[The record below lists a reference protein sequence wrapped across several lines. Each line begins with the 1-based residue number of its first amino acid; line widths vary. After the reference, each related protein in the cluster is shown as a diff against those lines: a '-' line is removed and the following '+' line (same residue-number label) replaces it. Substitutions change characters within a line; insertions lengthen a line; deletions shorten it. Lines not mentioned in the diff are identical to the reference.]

1 MAELEQEQ
9 KGKKR
14 SVQMGVKLGPL
25 TLKNPIIAVAG
36 TCGIGDAYAPFSFP
50 EELGAITTP
59 TLTPQPLVG
68 LPQPR
73 MHEVR
78 GGILHATGGQNPGV
92 EAFVLQDLPRLKTY
106 KMTVI
111 ASIGGNSIEEFCHV
125 ARVLAT
131 SDVDAVELNTSCM
144 CSELGHAFGADPD
157 AIQRLCLAVRA
168 ETDKPMLV
176 KLMPRVTDISLCAEA
191 AQDGGAQVLSL
202 VGAFPAMLLDV
213 NTGKSV
219 LGAEQLRLS
228 GAAIFPQAL
237 HAVYEARRATKL
249 PILGMGGVTTANDAI
264 QMMMVGANAVGLGS
278 AVFAQPT
285 LAETIK
291 RELQRYCQ
299 ERGIRQVSKLTNAFL
314 ESQM

>member
-9 KGKKR
+9 KGRKR
-14 SVQMGVKLGPL
+14 SVQMSVKLGPL
-25 TLKNPIIAVAG
+25 TLKNPIVAVAG
-36 TCGIGDAYAPFSFP
+36 TCGMGDAYAPFSFP

-59 TLTPQPLVG
+59 TLTPSPLEG

-78 GGILHATGGQNPGV
+78 GGVLHATGGQNPGV
-92 EAFVLQDLPRLKTY
+92 ESFVLEDLPRLKTY

-111 ASIGGNSIEEFCHV
+111 ASIGGNSMEDFCHV

-131 SDVDAVELNTSCM
+131 SDVDAIELNTGCL
-144 CSELGHAFGADPD
+144 CSEIGHPFGADPE
-157 AIQRLCLAVRA
+157 AIYRLCLAVRA

-176 KLMPRVTDISLCAEA
+176 KLMPRVTDLSLCAEA
-191 AQDGGAQVLSL
+191 AEEGGAQVLSL
-202 VGAFPAMLLDV
+202 VGAYPAMLLDIH
-213 NTGKSV
+213 TGKSV
-219 LGAEQLRLS
+219 LGADQLRLS

-237 HAVYEARRATKL
+237 HAVCEARKASKL
-249 PILGMGGVTTANDAI
+249 PILGMGGVTTASDAI
-264 QMMMVGANAVGLGS
+264 QMMMVGANAVGIGS

-291 RELQRYCQ
+291 RELQRYCG
-299 ERGIRQVSKLTNAFL
+299 EHGLRQVSRLTNAFH
-314 ESQM
+314 EGKM